1 MEPDYS
7 IAELW
12 LKLTSI
18 GELAGKVFNLGEAL
32 LGEDLVDEFLDV
44 QGLGRGTARAARRF
58 H

>member
-1 MEPDYS
+1 M
-7 IAELW
+7 W
-12 LKLTSI
+12 LELTSI
-18 GELAGKVFNLGEAL
+18 GELAGEVFNLWEAL